1 MTVRQIRQILNILAA
16 LCVVGIGCVLLWAIA
31 GTRLPEPETPHIRRP
46 MQTGDKSDGSNV
58 TAEQLAAVWDSRLQ
72 RSLGKEK
79 SEPQKTPPPPPRIKR
94 SPASFNPRVELLAT
108 IIDSAKTMAIISDA
122 RGQTDIKGVGETLQ
136 LLPSGLKIEEIEAG
150 RVMLSHRGRTV
161 ELQLKGGT
169 GGLRSGSNTDRG
181 RFGNARGGRRTG
193 QSGARSES
201 DHVKDGLG
209 PDMSKESD
217 PGSAATGMG
226 GMDR

>member
-1 MTVRQIRQILNILAA
+1 VTVRQIRQILNALAA
-16 LCVVGIGCVLLWAIA
+16 LCAVGIGCVLLWAIA
-31 GTRLPEPETPHIRRP
+31 GTKLPEPETPRIRQP
-46 MQTGDKSDGSNV
+46 MQTGGQSDGSNV

-72 RSLGKEK
+72 RSPGREK
-79 SEPQKTPPPPPRIKR
+79 REPQKTQPPAPRIKR
-94 SPASFNPRVELLAT
+94 SPAEFNPRVELLAT

-169 GGLRSGSNTDRG
+169 GGLGRGSSTDRG
-181 RFGNARGGRRTG
+181 RFDNARSGRRNEQPGT
-193 QSGARSES
+193 QSES
-201 DHVKDGLG
+201 DHVKQGLG
-209 PDMSKESD
+209 PDMSLESD
-217 PGSAATGMG
+217 PGSGATGMG
-226 GMDR
+226 GRN